1 MSEGKR
7 EITVLRPNH
16 DSSIIP
22 PGVECHENGI
32 MIHCV
37 PVPGTVTGTEGISL
51 LFTEYPYNI
60 KAEMKESV
68 IP

>member
-1 MSEGKR
+1 MSGGKR

-22 PGVECHENGI
+22 PGVECHENRI

-37 PVPGTVTGTEGISL
+37 PVPGTVTGTEGTSRCYL
-51 LFTEYPYNI
+51 LNI
-60 KAEMKESV
+60 HT
-68 IP
+68 I